1 MRKWVNE
8 HISDASIWLIVWE
21 NTLIYLLLLGAK
33 AASSSSRIWSRM
45 RKRRNKSA
53 LFTQQV
59 AHVVVQ
65 NTRPPPRSCISVR
78 FSPLLILL
86 FKEPFSSLS
95 DSRREATHSSLSWCG
110 IRMRD
115 LLEIA
120 TLNAQCHRA
129 SWYSI
134 CTCASCWRQPNSEFG
149 GLLYPFFCFL
159 KLSSLSLSGAFNSVG
174 SYKYYILSKSLSNR
188 TMYKSQNVTEYTGL
202 CRGPWWSAFLH

>member
-1 MRKWVNE
+1 M
-8 HISDASIWLIVWE
+8 SILVMHPFGWLFGKIPLYICFYWG
-21 NTLIYLLLLGAK
+21 LRLPLAAPAFGRGCAK
-33 AASSSSRIWSRM
+33 CATKAHC
-45 RKRRNKSA
+45 
-53 LFTQQV
+53 LTQQV

-159 KLSSLSLSGAFNSVG
+159 KLSSLSLSLVHL
-174 SYKYYILSKSLSNR
+174 IL
-188 TMYKSQNVTEYTGL
+188 
-202 CRGPWWSAFLH
+202 